1 MKQYS
6 HAWQA
11 AIALVLYLT
20 PQIELAKTGR
30 MKQKAANNKN
40 GYIFQWDILILKL
53 RRYVGFVKPLF
64 VKTSILSTYICMGY
78 CVRTHH
84 NLIHIPAGTC
94 SAPRIP
100 GNPP

>member
-11 AIALVLYLT
+11 AIVLVSYLT

-53 RRYVGFVKPLF
+53 LRYGGFVKPHLLKLLF
-64 VKTSILSTYICMGY
+64 YQ
-78 CVRTHH
+78 
-84 NLIHIPAGTC
+84 LIYAWDIASEP
-94 SAPRIP
+94 III
-100 GNPP
+100 